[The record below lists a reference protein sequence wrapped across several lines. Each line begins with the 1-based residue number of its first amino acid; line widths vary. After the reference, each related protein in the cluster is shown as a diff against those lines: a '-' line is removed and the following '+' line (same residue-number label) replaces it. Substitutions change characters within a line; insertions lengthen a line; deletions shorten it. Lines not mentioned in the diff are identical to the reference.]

1 MQKYRV
7 VFMGSPDFAVPALRA
22 LADHPAFALVG
33 VVSQPDR
40 PAGRGAK
47 MQACPVKSAALD
59 LGLETF
65 SPESLRL
72 PQSVATLTGWSPDVI
87 VVAAYG
93 QILRRNVLEMPRFGC
108 VNIHAS
114 LLPRWRGAAPI
125 AAAIL
130 QGDSETGISLM
141 KMDVGLDTGAVF
153 ARQAI
158 PILPSHTTASLTS
171 ELAQLGAELL
181 VAQLP
186 AYLQGEL
193 PLLPQDEQFVT
204 YQGML
209 TKQDGFL
216 DWHKPA
222 VALARQVRAFDP
234 WPSTF
239 TLWQNQPLKVLS
251 AVAVDANVPLGKVVL
266 QGKSVWV
273 GAGRGALQL
282 QLVQPAGKRAMPA
295 LDFVRGNPAF
305 LSADLSLVSSD

>member
-1 MQKYRV
+1 
-7 VFMGSPDFAVPALRA
+7 MGSPDFAVPALQA
-22 LADHPAFALVG
+22 LASHPDFTVAG

-40 PAGRGAK
+40 PAGRGSQLQVCA
-47 MQACPVKSAALD
+47 VKTVALG

-65 SPESLRL
+65 SPDNLRTAEAL
-72 PQSVATLTGWSPDVI
+72 ATLAGWKPDVI

-93 QILRRNVLEMPRFGC
+93 QILRRNLLEMPRFGC

-125 AAAIL
+125 AAAIR

-141 KMDVGLDTGAVF
+141 KMDAGLDTGAVF

-158 PILPSHTTASLTS
+158 PILPSHTTARLTG
-171 ELAQLGAELL
+171 ELAQLGAKLL
-181 VAQLP
+181 MAQLP
-186 AYLQGEL
+186 AYLQGKL
-193 PLLPQDEQFVT
+193 PLVPQDEQFAT

-209 TKQDGFL
+209 KKQDGIL

-239 TLWQNQPLKVLS
+239 TRWQNQPLKVLS
-251 AVAVDANVPLGKVVL
+251 AVAVDANVPPGQVIL

-273 GAGRGALQL
+273 GTGMGALEL

-305 LSADLSLVSSD
+305 LSADLSQTNGD